1 MMNIRRK
8 KLIGGKNATLV
19 HENEESYPLL
29 VNQLDRSTKR
39 DGYSYSYEM
48 SHEDFYIYM
57 LVHNSNHFRIGGMGA
72 RMVLDSYVFLKNHQ
86 SELDYDYLNVML
98 EKIGIASRSAV
109 RSAAAFTTSPI
120 CFTASILIPHL
131 VEPTLT

>member
-1 MMNIRRK
+1 MNIEMH
-8 KLIGGKNATLV
+8 ATLV

-98 EKIGIASRSAV
+98 EKIGIAKYEKRV
-109 RSAAAFTTSPI
+109 REIAFNWFAKPQAELKFDNI
-120 CFTASILIPHL
+120 EEYILL
-131 VEPTLT
+131 SGTLGR

>member
-1 MMNIRRK
+1 MMNIEMH
-8 KLIGGKNATLV
+8 ATLV

-72 RMVLDSYVFLKNHQ
+72 RMVLDSYVFLKIINL
-86 SELDYDYLNVML
+86 SLIMTILML
-98 EKIGIASRSAV
+98 CLKNRYCQV
-109 RSAAAFTTSPI
+109 
-120 CFTASILIPHL
+120 
-131 VEPTLT
+131 

>member
-1 MMNIRRK
+1 MMNIEMH
-8 KLIGGKNATLV
+8 ATLV

-98 EKIGIASRSAV
+98 EKIGIAKYEKRVREIAFNFGLQSHRLNLNLMISKNIFCSVVHSAG
-109 RSAAAFTTSPI
+109 
-120 CFTASILIPHL
+120 
-131 VEPTLT
+131 

>member
-1 MMNIRRK
+1 MMNIEMH
-8 KLIGGKNATLV
+8 ATLV

-29 VNQLDRSTKR
+29 VNQLDRSTRR

-57 LVHNSNHFRIGGMGA
+57 LVHNSNHFRIGGMGI

-86 SELDYDYLNVML
+86 SELDYDYLKKSVLQSMKSVFVRLRSTGFQSHRLNLNLMIS
-98 EKIGIASRSAV
+98 KNIFCSAV
-109 RSAAAFTTSPI
+109 HSAG
-120 CFTASILIPHL
+120 
-131 VEPTLT
+131 

>member
-1 MMNIRRK
+1 MYHFEKKPMMNIEMHS
-8 KLIGGKNATLV
+8 TLV

-29 VNQLDRSTKR
+29 VNQIDRSTKR

-98 EKIGIASRSAV
+98 EKIGIANYENRL
-109 RSAAAFTTSPI
+109 RDNEKN
-120 CFTASILIPHL
+120 CFAKPQAEHKFDDI
-131 VEPTLT
+131 EE

>member
-1 MMNIRRK
+1 MMNIEMH
-8 KLIGGKNATLV
+8 ATLV

-98 EKIGIASRSAV
+98 EKIGIAKYEKRV
-109 RSAAAFTTSPI
+109 REIAFNWFAKPQLS
-120 CFTASILIPHL
+120 LIHIS
-131 VEPTLT
+131 EPTRH

>member
-1 MMNIRRK
+1 MMNIEMH
-8 KLIGGKNATLV
+8 ATLV

-98 EKIGIASRSAV
+98 EKSVLQSMKSVCVRLRSTGFQSHRLNLNLMISKNIFCSAV
-109 RSAAAFTTSPI
+109 HSAG
-120 CFTASILIPHL
+120 
-131 VEPTLT
+131 